1 MPKLLQFDFNQSPQ
15 GWLVIEGSWAKV
27 WTGTYGFRNYQ
38 RGDQDITAKVIVRY
52 PINVG
57 KYNKFIVIVPC
68 HTWFYSE
75 LSHGGEAYAYL
86 RLIKNGNVVKEITY
100 KLFYLGEGSNIHKY
114 FGLVFVIENPPETDY
129 VEIEVRTRA
138 ISVPGT
144 VEALSEIDNI
154 AFYVEFDDIYYCS
167 EIALIQRVL
176 EYLVSTKYSC
186 NKYALR
192 LITNLQGLETYK
204 FFIKRIYEGTEY
216 RDEYTS
222 STVSEVIN
230 ADVIT
235 GFGWDLRSKSIYE
248 PALSTDE
255 AWIVLLDANWFPIK
269 LIRVISRITA
279 APFQPEQQVMGIS
292 GTVGYYETSTSRW
305 LKAFAMKLDLTPK
318 VRWTDGNPDWLN
330 YGYAVI
336 KYLDRYGNLID
347 QQVVNLKTYQV
358 DKTVHLEQQY
368 LENVTYIVEYWYI
381 DVAYAG
387 NMTVVMDMDFV
398 ITPVK

>member
-15 GWLVIEGSWAKV
+15 GWLVVKGSWTDV
-27 WTGTYGFRNYQ
+27 WTRTRGFKHKADAY
-38 RGDQDITAKVIVRY
+38 DKATADLILRY
-52 PINVG
+52 PIDVG
-57 KYNKFIVIVPC
+57 KYKKFIFVIPC
-68 HTWFYSE
+68 HYFG
-75 LSHGGEAYAYL
+75 HGKAFNGDIYV
-86 RLIKNGNVVKEITY
+86 RLIKNETVVASF
-100 KLFYLGEGSNIHKY
+100 KLDLIDYSAVEVTDRHWYYAAIV
-114 FGLVFVIENPPETDY
+114 VFESPPSTDY
-129 VEIEVRTRA
+129 VEIELYLYIGYEGGPATA
-138 ISVPGT
+138 L
-144 VEALSEIDNI
+144 VETDNI

-192 LITNLQGLETYK
+192 LITNLQDLETYK

-222 STVSEVIN
+222 STISEVIN

-235 GFGWDLRSKSIYE
+235 GFGWDLRSKAIYE
-248 PALSTDE
+248 PSLSTDE

-269 LIRVISRITA
+269 LIRVTSRITA

-358 DKTVHLEQQY
+358 NKTVHLEQQY